1 MKSGIISDSVK
12 LFMAHFCH
20 QAGADPVGWVVR
32 EGGLSSVGTR
42 QPSSLPIRCL
52 IRKVKIIRVKIKP
65 LTQLVFYLIRFGPQ
79 SVVC

>member
-32 EGGLSSVGTR
+32 EGGLSSVSTR

-52 IRKVKIIRVKIKP
+52 IRKVKIVRVKIKP
-65 LTQLVFYLIRFGPQ
+65 LTQLVFYLIRFSPL